1 MQNTQGDRSE
11 PPAFLY
17 SDVLNEPPALKDEHG
32 NHGKNQEDDE
42 DQAIHQQ
49 DQEAFMMIKDH
60 TTAYSPKDNEE
71 QPRRHD
77 EHQAQQHEEY
87 GSGEGSRLNKQSL
100 PDSI

>member
-1 MQNTQGDRSE
+1 MQNAQGNGSE

-17 SDVLNEPPALKDEHG
+17 SDVLNEPPAHKEEHG
-32 NHGKNQEDDE
+32 NQGKHQADDE

-60 TTAYSPKDNEE
+60 TTTYSPKENEE

-77 EHQAQQHEEY
+77 EHQAQQREDD
-87 GSGEGSRLNKQSL
+87 GSGEGSRLNQPSL